1 MNEILRMTPEQAS
14 KVKKVVK
21 KQCCNY
27 IDGNCILLEGL
38 DPCPCPQLITRSLI
52 CRWFLV
58 AVLPGE
64 RGLEQELIK
73 KGERKRCE
81 VCGST
86 YYSASN
92 RSKYCADCAAK
103 VKRWQQAEYARRK
116 RASVEK

>member
-1 MNEILRMTPEQAS
+1 MNEIIRITPEQAS

-21 KQCCNY
+21 KQCCNT

-38 DPCPCPQLITRSLI
+38 DPCSCPQLITRSLI
-52 CRWFLV
+52 CRWFLT

-64 RGLEQELIK
+64 RELEQELIK
-73 KGERKRCE
+73 NGERKRCE

-86 YYSASN
+86 YYSTSN

-103 VKRWQQAEYARRK
+103 VKRRQQVEYARRK